1 MTHAALRSDVD
12 DRYTL
17 FKEDFWSDEWVWAW
31 FRGNATDRIGTVA
44 QTDHHLDLMAR
55 LLDGLA
61 GPYMEEEG
69 LFLENLIVADDGT
82 VDRQHGGGIERV
94 VEIVCARLSGSFVKM
109 NHLSARDDFD
119 MSKELS
125 NHRVERLHH
134 WTAVEYLVRSR

>member
-1 MTHAALRSDVD
+1 MTHATLRSDVE

-17 FKEDFWSDEWVWAW
+17 SKGEFWSDGWVWAW
-31 FRGNATDRIGTVA
+31 FRGNATDC
-44 QTDHHLDLMAR
+44 
-55 LLDGLA
+55 
-61 GPYMEEEG
+61 
-69 LFLENLIVADDGT
+69 LFLEDLIVADDGT